1 MGTGEDTTMLTAS
14 RIQMPFPYRK
24 NPFHAELV
32 RRMNREMIERGL
44 IRPDQCE
51 YHDGFNLLNAFFFP
65 QAPRETLL
73 TASRMIDFFFLCD
86 DVYDT
91 TGRNGRDIPM
101 IEEMLE
107 SNVEVLRTR
116 RLPPE
121 PDALN
126 RLAFDTMEEL
136 AERMEERQLRRLADA
151 IGDYLLR
158 GSLALMKLWARGE
171 IPDPETYVRI
181 RRDDVAM
188 LPTIHLSEFAGGLAL
203 PEEVFGHPALAAMR
217 EACALQVALANDVL
231 SYPKEVIRD
240 RCPYNLV
247 AVVAEHERVPL
258 EEAALSVMDRVNACL
273 HRFLELEPRLP
284 SWGAD
289 TDRDVR
295 VYVQGMKDLMAGN
308 WYWSFE
314 STRYSSADSPFVELR
329 TTARLLRDKSRGH
342 LVTEIPRDRER
353 RLRLAAR
360 ATAAGPAAPR
370 RA

>member
-1 MGTGEDTTMLTAS
+1 MLSVS
-14 RIQMPFPYRK
+14 RVHMPFPYRK
-24 NPFHAELV
+24 NPFYGELV
-32 RRMNREMIERGL
+32 RRMNGEMIERGL
-44 IRPDQCE
+44 IRPDQCD

-65 QAPRETLL
+65 RAPRETLL

-91 TGRNGRDIPM
+91 TSLNGRDIPM

-107 SNVEVLRTR
+107 TNVEVLRTR

-126 RLAFDTMEEL
+126 RLAFDTMRELEES
-136 AERMEERQLRRLADA
+136 MEERQLRRLADA

-158 GSLALMKLWARGE
+158 GSLALMKLWQREE

-181 RRDDVAM
+181 RRNDVAM
-188 LPTIHLSEFAGGLAL
+188 YPTIHISEFVGGVAL
-203 PEEVFGHPALAAMR
+203 PEEVHGHPVLAGMR
-217 EACALQVALANDVL
+217 EACCLQVALANDVL

-258 EEAALSVMDRVNACL
+258 EEAALAVMDRVNACL
-273 HRFLELEPRLP
+273 HRFLELERRLP
-284 SWGAD
+284 AWDPD

-295 VYVQGMKDLMAGN
+295 TYVQGMKDLMAGN

-329 TTARLLRDKSRGH
+329 TTTRLLGDKSRGH
-342 LVTEIPRDRER
+342 LVTAIPRDRELR
-353 RLRLAAR
+353 RLRRLGRAR
-360 ATAAGPAAPR
+360 AKQPSPAS
-370 RA
+370 